1 MQSRRSCLQTL
12 RLGKPCRTLELRR
25 GPVKEPSPIAED
37 GGNDEALALAASRG
51 DRRAFHALYLRHRPC
66 VLSYVTK
73 FLSAEPDCEDVIQD
87 VFLQLYRAL
96 PNFRGTASFSTFL
109 RRITMNVA
117 VDHLRKRGRLQRLDY
132 DSDALDAVVDTGQ
145 DPERHSSARQQLES
159 LFHHLDGIA
168 LDQRRALMLVAVAG
182 LSVNDAAAQMGANAG
197 WVKLR
202 VLRAR
207 RELTAMTTRR
217 RASRPVRRVAPP

>member
-1 MQSRRSCLQTL
+1 M
-12 RLGKPCRTLELRR
+12 
-25 GPVKEPSPIAED
+25 KEAGD
-37 GGNDEALALAASRG
+37 RVDDEALALAVTHG
-51 DRRAFHALYLRHRPC
+51 DTRAFRALYLRHHPC
-66 VLSYVTK
+66 VLTYVTR
-73 FLSAEPDCEDVIQD
+73 FLGTGPDCEDVTQD

-96 PNFRGTASFSTFL
+96 PSFRGAASFSTFL

-132 DSDALDAVVDTGQ
+132 DSDALDAVADAGQ
-145 DPERHSSARQQLES
+145 DLERHSSARQQLES
-159 LFHHLDGIA
+159 LVHHLDDIA

-182 LSVNDAAAQMGANAG
+182 LSVNDAAAEMGANAG

-207 RELTAMTTRR
+207 RELTAMTARIPTSRR
-217 RASRPVRRVAPP
+217 SRRVDAL